1 MFSLVISESSHV
13 DGSEGKSE
21 SEAGVTESEA
31 GVTESEAG
39 VTESEAG
46 VTESEAGVTE
56 SEAGVTESEAGVT
69 ESEAGVTVYRGVVW
83 VFANISGLVTFLPDG
98 TLHSINENFALV
110 LFGYSQDQLVG
121 KVRFINAMSPSSCVT

>member
-1 MFSLVISESSHV
+1 MFSLVISESSRFDDV
-13 DGSEGKSE
+13 EGR
-21 SEAGVTESEA
+21 
-31 GVTESEAG
+31 
-39 VTESEAG
+39 
-46 VTESEAGVTE
+46 
-56 SEAGVTESEAGVT
+56 TESEAGVT

-121 KVRFINAMSPSSCVT
+121 KVRVINDILEHDGR